1 MIDLYK
7 LLETLEMTIPYLP
20 VKTATLSEVE
30 ETIAELRQALAQPEQ
45 KPVQNMKTYEIVCP
59 HCDKPHDWMYLKGAW
74 VGLPSDEEILEISKD
89 AWGRD
94 ELQYGKED
102 HCQFYVDFA
111 RAIEAKLKEK
121 NT

>member
-1 MIDLYK
+1 MTDLRKAAEMAIDAMISDDVHK
-7 LLETLEMTIPYLP
+7 RAVAI
-20 VKTATLSEVE
+20 V
-30 ETIAELRQALAQPEQ
+30 ELRQALAQPEQ

>member
-1 MIDLYK
+1 MTDLRKAAEMALEALHNIDQSNNYDAI
-7 LLETLEMTIPYLP
+7 E
-20 VKTATLSEVE
+20 A
-30 ETIAELRQALAQPEQ
+30 LREALAQPEQ
-45 KPVQNMKTYEIVCP
+45 EPVQNMKTYEIVCP

-111 RAIEAKLKEK
+111 KAIEAKLKEK
-121 NT
+121 NSG

>member
-1 MIDLYK
+1 MSDLRK
-7 LLETLEMTIPYLP
+7 AAEMALDAMLDIPM
-20 VKTATLSEVE
+20 
-30 ETIAELRQALAQPEQ
+30 AERPKAQVQAIQALRQALAQPEQ